1 MLWSVIKKK
10 LNEKNMSEYE
20 LAKRTGI
27 TQQSLSQ
34 MKRRDSKN
42 PRWLTMV
49 KIADALD
56 ISLDEFR

>member
-10 LNEKNMSEYE
+10 LNDKNMSEYE

-49 KIADALD
+49 KIADALG